1 MKPFNSY
8 GRLLLLSKG
17 VIFIDQLV
25 LGDSILTVS
34 VDEGLIYTEVGV
46 DLHQKVD
53 GRYALLNCKIVFPV
67 SGLASSRCK
76 CGRKFLKD
84 LHQQLLN
91 SSHFRSP
98 HL

>member
-46 DLHQKVD
+46 DLHKKKWMVD
-53 GRYALLNCKIVFPV
+53 ML
-67 SGLASSRCK
+67 S
-76 CGRKFLKD
+76 
-84 LHQQLLN
+84 
-91 SSHFRSP
+91 
-98 HL
+98 

>member
-8 GRLLLLSKG
+8 ERLLLLSKG

-46 DLHQKVD
+46 DLHKKKWMVD
-53 GRYALLNCKIVFPV
+53 ML
-67 SGLASSRCK
+67 S
-76 CGRKFLKD
+76 
-84 LHQQLLN
+84 
-91 SSHFRSP
+91 
-98 HL
+98 

>member
-46 DLHQKVD
+46 G

>member
-17 VIFIDQLV
+17 VLFIDQLV

-46 DLHQKVD
+46 DLHKKKWMVD
-53 GRYALLNCKIVFPV
+53 ML
-67 SGLASSRCK
+67 S
-76 CGRKFLKD
+76 
-84 LHQQLLN
+84 
-91 SSHFRSP
+91 
-98 HL
+98 

>member
-8 GRLLLLSKG
+8 ERLLLLSKG

-34 VDEGLIYTEVGV
+34 VDEGLIYTEVWIYIK
-46 DLHQKVD
+46 KVD